1 MALESKNS
9 VNSIYDSTY
18 SDDEDGISIIE
29 KISSNIDEQNLI
41 TNKIAI
47 SQLLENLKE
56 DEKEV
61 ILLRYFREKTQVEVA
76 RIIGTSQVQV
86 SRIEKSPH
94 SSVSSPPPIFPSV
107 PPSLTK
113 DVVMK

>member
-76 RIIGTSQVQV
+76 NEIGISQAQV
-86 SRIEKSPH
+86 SRLEKGALAK
-94 SSVSSPPPIFPSV
+94 VKGQI
-107 PPSLTK
+107 
-113 DVVMK
+113 

>member
-18 SDDEDGISIIE
+18 SDDEEGISIIE

-47 SQLLENLKE
+47 SQLIENLKE
-56 DEKEV
+56 D
-61 ILLRYFREKTQVEVA
+61 
-76 RIIGTSQVQV
+76 
-86 SRIEKSPH
+86 
-94 SSVSSPPPIFPSV
+94 
-107 PPSLTK
+107 
-113 DVVMK
+113 